1 MRPAHR
7 TAGNQ
12 GRAAAVKAIVR
23 RRRRSAVILLVLAA
37 GCGPSSDI
45 ETSPSPSPAP
55 STSGP
60 STAHGRVIAEPD
72 EIAFRYTES
81 GGIAGETAVDL
92 VVYGDGRGTVTSFD
106 GEPEPITVSLDE
118 LNAVLVELERAG
130 VHDIDPGD
138 HPEVSIADGFGLD
151 LTVHSTNGTS
161 SLSAYGLFE
170 APEQFAAGW
179 YDLFE
184 AGRRAATDLQDRR
197 N

>member
-1 MRPAHR
+1 MRPTHR

-12 GRAAAVKAIVR
+12 GRVAAVKAIVR

-45 ETSPSPSPAP
+45 ETSPAP

-60 STAHGRVIAEPD
+60 STTAHERVVIPEPD

-81 GGIAGETAVDL
+81 GGIAGETVVDV

-106 GEPEPITVSLDE
+106 GEPELITVSLDE

-138 HPEVSIADGFGLD
+138 HPKVSIADGFGLD

-170 APEQFAAGW
+170 APEQFAAGS

-184 AGRRAATDLQDRR
+184 AGRRAATDLPDGRK
-197 N
+197 